1 VFEKVCQHLSIANN
15 EKEYFACSFKDEKR
29 IRVSIILSVF
39 FQLLLVVLAD
49 IMF

>member
-29 IRVSIILSVF
+29 IRVSVILSVF

-49 IMF
+49 IML